1 MVAQLANDLRNV
13 LTVAASCVDSLRGS
27 VPPGPDVGQAITDL
41 DRAIEGA
48 FRVSRELFGLVTR
61 ESAQPGI
68 VDINELVLQA
78 RSAIERIVGSN
89 IRTAVYL
96 AAVTPIVHA
105 DGIPLEWALLN
116 LAWNAADAMPGGGV
130 LTIET
135 DSADI
140 PVHGRHQFATRDH
153 RHVRVT
159 VTDTGSG
166 MTKEVRA
173 RALEP
178 FFTTKK
184 NSRGLGLT
192 SAAMTVGRL
201 GGWLNVQDNRPHGSR
216 VEIYLPVMGG
226 GAAT

>member
-13 LTVAASCVDSLRGS
+13 LRVAASCVDSLRGS
-27 VPPGPDVGQAITDL
+27 VPAGPDVDETITDL

-48 FRVSRELFGLVTR
+48 FRVSRELFGLVTPDAV
-61 ESAQPGI
+61 EPGI

-140 PVHGRHQFATRDH
+140 PVHGRHQFATRNR

-201 GGWLNVQDNRPHGSR
+201 GGWLNVQDNRPQGSR
-216 VEIYLPVMGG
+216 IEIYLPVMG
-226 GAAT
+226 AEANT